1 MDRAPSPRPSGAAL
15 DRSAGGVGR
24 LRGGDQGD
32 EFAGCRMW
40 VADTEPGGVVR
51 VAVPE
56 LRQLFSI
63 PGDELETVAPTLWP
77 PDRAFY
83 GGGVKLTE
91 RNAHFQLT
99 TQREVG

>member
-1 MDRAPSPRPSGAAL
+1 MDYRNNLESIPKKGKHFPY
-15 DRSAGGVGR
+15 RSEVR
-24 LRGGDQGD
+24 MIDQRD
-32 EFAGCRMW
+32 ELAGCRMW

-83 GGGVKLTE
+83 GGGGKLTE